1 MCDEWMP
8 TIELPLS
15 LEQFQQLPRNPAY
28 KYEYVNGKACLTPR
42 SRHYHATLDLSPR
55 PYSGDVDVRPVK
67 AGELEKL
74 VPLFAATF
82 RSIQPYGS
90 LDDETRLKAA
100 RHAMERTRTGGDGP
114 LIEQASFIALENPHP
129 YPPPPVGGGQGGGA
143 AGDLIGAILITLLP
157 NGDPCEWDSY
167 RWEEPPPPDC
177 IERRLGRPHLT
188 WIFVAHHLAG
198 RGVGTALLAASVNA
212 LCNMGFPQLL
222 TTFMVG
228 NDSSMLWHWRNGF
241 RLLSHPGSRRLRDER
256 WKGLKSE

>member
-8 TIELPLS
+8 TIELPLT

-28 KYEYVNGKACLTPR
+28 KYEYRNDKACLTPR
-42 SRHYHATLDLSPR
+42 SRHYHAILDLSPMTLSNEVEIR
-55 PYSGDVDVRPVK
+55 SIK
-67 AGELEKL
+67 SAELEKL

-82 RSIQPYGS
+82 HNIQPYGS

-114 LIEQASFIALENPHP
+114 LIEQASFMSFEK
-129 YPPPPVGGGQGGGA
+129 PPSCEKATTEPM
-143 AGDLIGAILITLLP
+143 GAILVTLLP
-157 NGDPCEWDSY
+157 EGDPCEWDSY
-167 RWEEPPPPDC
+167 RWEEPPPANC

-188 WIFVAHHLAG
+188 WVFVSHYLAG

-212 LCNMGFPQLL
+212 LSNLAFKQLL

-241 RLLSHPGSRRLRDER
+241 RLLSYPGSPRLRDGR
-256 WKGLKSE
+256 WKGLKS

>member
-8 TIELPLS
+8 TIELPLT
-15 LEQFQQLPRNPAY
+15 LEQFRQLPRNPAY
-28 KYEYVNGKACLTPR
+28 KYEYLNGKACLTPR
-42 SRHYHATLDLSPR
+42 SRHYHAILDLSPR
-55 PYSGDVDVRPVK
+55 PHSDEVDVRPVK

-114 LIEQASFIALENPHP
+114 LIEQASFIALEKSPSTEET
-129 YPPPPVGGGQGGGA
+129 

-167 RWEEPPPPDC
+167 RWEEPPPSDC

-188 WIFVAHHLAG
+188 WVFVAHHLAG

-212 LCNMGFPQLL
+212 LGNMGFQQLL

-241 RLLSHPGSRRLRDER
+241 QLLSHPGSRRLRDER
-256 WKGLKSE
+256 WKGLKSEW